1 MTLSTESNLFPGK
14 SAAWRR
20 LRRRAGPLTLAAL
33 LSATAL
39 LHAGAAR
46 AQGAVK
52 AKYGDWEIRCESQ
65 AGASA
70 EQCAL
75 IQSVA
80 AEDRTNV
87 NLVVIVLKTSDGK
100 SRLLRVIAPLGVL
113 LPNGLGLNIDQTNI
127 GRAGFVKCLPT
138 GCVAEVVMDE
148 KLIEQLRNGA
158 TATFVIHQTPDEGI
172 GLPLNL
178 AGFKEGFA
186 KLP

>member
-1 MTLSTESNLFPGK
+1 MTPLRSAIFGARSRHQVAGAALGK
-14 SAAWRR
+14 SLA
-20 LRRRAGPLTLAAL
+20 TAAL
-33 LSATAL
+33 LIGAFAFT
-39 LHAGAAR
+39 GAAQ
-46 AQGAVK
+46 AQGA
-52 AKYGDWEIRCESQ
+52 AKSRFGDWEIRCEKP

-80 AEDRTNV
+80 AEDKANV

-113 LPNGLGLNIDQTNI
+113 LPSGLGLNIDDAKI
-127 GRAGFVKCLPT
+127 GSAGFVKCLPT
-138 GCVAEVVMDE
+138 GCVAEVVMED
-148 KLIEQLRNGA
+148 KLIDQLKNGK

-172 GLPLNL
+172 GLPLSL
-178 AGFKEGFA
+178 SGFKEGYA

>member
-1 MTLSTESNLFPGK
+1 MTTLP
-14 SAAWRR
+14 AAYAWIW
-20 LRRRAGPLTLAAL
+20 LRHVVAGVVL
-33 LSATAL
+33 ATAL
-39 LHAGAAR
+39 APAPRAAQ

-52 AKYGDWEIRCESQ
+52 SKSGDWEIRCETP

-75 IQSVA
+75 LQSLA
-80 AEDRTNV
+80 AEDKANV

-113 LPNGLGLNIDQTNI
+113 LPNGLGLKIDETDI

-138 GCVAEVVMDE
+138 GCIAEVMMDD
-148 KLIEQLRNGA
+148 KLVDQLKTGK
-158 TATFVIHQTPDEGI
+158 TATFIIHQTPDEGI
-172 GLPLNL
+172 GLPVTLK
-178 AGFKEGFA
+178 GFKEGYA